1 MKEEIIELINALDQE
16 KYRKELSIIYYF
28 LKEMLS

>member
-1 MKEEIIELINALDQE
+1 MKEEIIELIKALDQE
-16 KYRKELSIIYYF
+16 KYRRELSIIYYF